1 MKRRILSVGQCRPD
15 HSSLVRLFKT
25 LFPEVEIEEADVA
38 KSALEKAQ
46 NTKYDLIL
54 INRKLDADYSDGLEI
69 IRHLKSDEKTSQT
82 PTMLVTNY
90 AEYHQEAVALGALP
104 GFGKAQLNDPK
115 THELLQA
122 ILA

>member
-15 HSSLVRLFKT
+15 HGSLVRLFNT
-25 LFPEVEIEEADVA
+25 LFPGIEIEEADVA

-46 NTKYDLIL
+46 NTQYDLIL

-82 PTMLVTNY
+82 PIMLVTNY
-90 AEYHQEAVALGALP
+90 PEYHQEAVSLGAVP